1 MYCQYITVLV
11 LSQNV
16 LTTQINLFIMFLQY
30 IFDLFITGVGRKEG
44 FKMPENKWLAEEIV
58 REASKIPLESQKHI
72 LSVIN
77 AMIFTRQTLNRERVM
92 KKDKNR
98 PQN

>member
-1 MYCQYITVLV
+1 
-11 LSQNV
+11 
-16 LTTQINLFIMFLQY
+16 
-30 IFDLFITGVGRKEG
+30 
-44 FKMPENKWLAEEIV
+44 MPENKWLAEEIV

-77 AMIFTRQTLNRERVM
+77 AMVFTRQTLNRERVM